1 MKYLGIVLIVLSI
14 CIFIIYELYSNR
26 TIPIV
31 VIGYNNL
38 FFMRNF
44 INQLKRFDNKIII
57 LDNKSTYE
65 PLLKYYK
72 EIKSELGTKLDVRLL
87 ETNYGS
93 AVYIKLKHTLP
104 SVYVL
109 SDCDLELNPKMPVNF
124 SDILY
129 KLSVT
134 HGAYKVGLAL
144 DISEKDK
151 LLDCKDYTNGKSL
164 LEWESP
170 FWKTPIYNDT
180 YELYKAPIDT
190 TFSLINYSFP
200 DKLHIRVAGDFTA
213 KHLPWY
219 KNFLKKNIPKEEL
232 VYWKDGNNSS
242 SILLT
247 CLDL

>member
-1 MKYLGIVLIVLSI
+1 MKYLGILLIVLII
-14 CIFIIYELYSNR
+14 CIFIIYQLYSNR

-31 VIGYNNL
+31 IIGYNNL

-57 LDNKSTYE
+57 LDNKSTYQ
-65 PLLKYYK
+65 PLLEYYK
-72 EIKSELGTKLDVRLL
+72 EIKGELGSKLELRLL
-87 ETNYGS
+87 EKNYGS
-93 AVYIKLKHTLP
+93 AVYIRLKHTLP
-104 SVYVL
+104 SVYIL
-109 SDCDLELNPKMPVNF
+109 SDCDLELNPKMPHNF

-129 KLSVT
+129 DLSVT
-134 HGAYKVGLAL
+134 HEAYKVGLAL

-170 FWKTPIYNDT
+170 YWKSPIYNET

-219 KNFLKKNIPKEEL
+219 KNYLKNNIPKEEL

-247 CLDL
+247 CLDM